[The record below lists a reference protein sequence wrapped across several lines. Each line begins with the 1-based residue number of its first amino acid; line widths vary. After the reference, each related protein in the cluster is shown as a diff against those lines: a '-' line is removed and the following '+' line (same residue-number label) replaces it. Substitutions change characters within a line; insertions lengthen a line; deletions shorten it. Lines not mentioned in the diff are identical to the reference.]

1 MSSNNSGKVNSGK
14 TNVGGMNAGRSNS
27 GKVNSTKTNVGGTN
41 AGRSNSGKEN
51 STKTNAGGMNASRS
65 NSGRMNSITKRLV
78 GTFTRNELGR
88 IIGSTIFI
96 FILAVAVYMFV
107 TEHSA
112 LGFFSIHTDRSFE
125 LVKSSSGSLREILY
139 KLAAENGK
147 TAEVEIFKMLKNIGL
162 TCNIVLIVRVLI
174 LFLIRRPL
182 ENKKYMKV
190 LSPLNELALKAD
202 ELSKLEFGEDKYQL
216 IEDAISHLDA
226 GEGSTLSLGDRDLL
240 GVEAAINNLLLRV
253 RESNKQ
259 QARFV
264 NDASHEL
271 RTPIAVISGYA
282 DMLARWGRDDE
293 KVLDESIVA
302 IQKES
307 TRMKHLVEQ
316 LLFLARG
323 DSGRTALQLE
333 ETDLRDLMREAYEE
347 SVMIDEN
354 HVYKFNVQAGDAAGA
369 GGSGTAGAGSSGT
382 AGAGGNGPAGAG
394 GSGTAG
400 AGGSR
405 GPANGTV
412 SGGGIPGGGIPSSS
426 APASGTGLTVYADP
440 GMLKQAV
447 RILIDNAA
455 KYTKEHDEILLGVG
469 ISGGH
474 PYLQVQDCGIGM
486 AEADVP
492 HMFDR
497 FYRADE
503 ARSFEGT
510 GLGLSIAKWIVDKHG
525 GHFEIVSRKDLGT
538 RIRIVL

>member
-1 MSSNNSGKVNSGK
+1 MSSN
-14 TNVGGMNAGRSNS
+14 
-27 GKVNSTKTNVGGTN
+27 
-41 AGRSNSGKEN
+41 
-51 STKTNAGGMNASRS
+51 
-65 NSGRMNSITKRLV
+65 NSGRMNSITRRLV
-78 GTFTRNELGR
+78 GSFTRNELVR
-88 IIGSTIFI
+88 IIVSTIFLFVI
-96 FILAVAVYMFV
+96 AIVSYMV
-107 TEHSA
+107 WAEHSQ
-112 LGFFSIHTDRSFE
+112 LGFFSIHTDRIFE
-125 LVKSSSGSLREILY
+125 VVKGKSGDATEILC
-139 KLAAENGK
+139 KLTAADGK
-147 TAEVEIFKMLKNIGL
+147 TGEVAILTPLKKIGYA
-162 TCNIVLIVRVLI
+162 CNGLLLLRLLV
-174 LFLIRRPL
+174 LFLIRRPAA
-182 ENKKYMKV
+182 NKKYIKM

-226 GEGSTLSLGDRDLL
+226 GEGSSLSLGDRDLL

-282 DMLARWGRDDE
+282 DMLARWGKDDE
-293 KVLDESIVA
+293 KVLEESIAA

-323 DSGRTALQLE
+323 DSGRTILQLE
-333 ETDLRDLMREAYEE
+333 ETKLEDLMREAYEE
-347 SVMIDEN
+347 SVMIDE
-354 HVYKFNVQAGDAAGA
+354 HHIYRFNLMGGQACSE
-369 GGSGTAGAGSSGT
+369 GSFAQDRVATD
-382 AGAGGNGPAGAG
+382 
-394 GSGTAG
+394 
-400 AGGSR
+400 SR
-405 GPANGTV
+405 LVVP
-412 SGGGIPGGGIPSSS
+412 
-426 APASGTGLTVYADP
+426 ADP
-440 GMLKQAV
+440 GLLKQAV

-455 KYTKEHDEILLGVG
+455 KYTKENDEIILGVG
-469 ISGGH
+469 VADGR

-486 AEADVP
+486 AEADVS
-492 HMFDR
+492 HMFER

-525 GHFEIVSRKDLGT
+525 GHFEILSRQDLGT